1 MELVF
6 DSSTLILLAKIDL
19 LRAVAEEV
27 NIIIPLK
34 VKEEN
39 TIKDILDTK
48 VISSL
53 IKEGL
58 IQVKRVSLRGAIKKL
73 CRDFKVQP
81 GEAEALSLAME
92 KGCPL
97 AVDDRPTIKACKVLN
112 IRFTTA
118 IHFLVKMAEAGKMD
132 RQMAVAKVE
141 KLSFYGRYNRR
152 IIEDA
157 LKRLEGGI

>member
-1 MELVF
+1 M
-6 DSSTLILLAKIDL
+6 
-19 LRAVAEEV
+19 
-27 NIIIPLK
+27 IIR
-34 VKEEN
+34 E
-39 TIKDILDTK
+39 
-48 VISSL
+48 
-53 IKEGL
+53 IKEIDIIL
-58 IQVKRVSLRGAIKKL
+58 
-73 CRDFKVQP
+73 QP